1 MAVMDE
7 APPSKALCSAE
18 HRGHGPSAILAQL
31 SPLGIVTLP
40 IKYIKYLVEQSAGAV
55 RLRARQEFQPLG
67 SDPFPGTEKG
77 EICIE
82 ERNGSKR
89 KDRETTLLSWPNSS
103 LPNSASLKC
112 CLHFQ

>member
-1 MAVMDE
+1 MDAAARSE
-7 APPSKALCSAE
+7 PLCSAE
-18 HRGHGPSAILAQL
+18 HHGHGPSAILAWL
-31 SPLGIVTLP
+31 SPVGILTVP
-40 IKYIKYLVEQSAGAV
+40 IKYIKHLAEQSAEAV
-55 RLRARQEFQPLG
+55 RLHARREFQPLG

-89 KDRETTLLSWPNSS
+89 KDRETTLLSQPNSS